1 MRIRIRGL
9 CTRVIIKV
17 LLGAAVAFFIL
28 AGTSSA
34 QQTVTLQLDP
44 KGAYIFTDENPPS
57 GFPAD
62 NPDAPLTVSLAS
74 LGAQPGDTLL
84 IHVLGD
90 LNYCDPAFCGPE
102 QVPFGVCAVFSS
114 SNTLLPSTNLN
125 RVPGAIAP
133 DFAQV
138 TSCTTLPTLWASL
151 PTDIPQDFILNGRPI
166 KIPPG
171 SQYLFIAVDDSFY
184 ADNSDTNGDLKVS
197 ITAIHGAAATHA
209 PYAYVV
215 TNTSATCCVQ
225 VVDTS
230 TNAVVKSIPTTGNGI
245 PIALTPDQSRLY
257 IADFNNNL
265 VNVIDTASNTLIT
278 TIPVGV
284 GANATAIAPNGILGY
299 TANSDGTVTVFS
311 VAANKVVAT
320 IPVGF
325 FLGDVT
331 VTPDG
336 STLYASG
343 GNTVA
348 VINTA
353 TNTITSTFTIPLP
366 PVQNAALLG
375 PFLNPSGTLGYI
387 NQVARGVSPGLINV
401 ISIPSNSIVNTLSTG
416 SSPFYDVFSPDGSLL
431 YVVDAPNNVSVLNTS
446 TNQVIANVAV
456 GTDPAS
462 MAITPDGSSVY
473 VANVGDGTLSVIQT
487 STNTV
492 TATVSL
498 GAVNPFGVAI
508 PYPLAPSLATTLTLN
523 PASLSFN
530 PQLIG
535 VSSAVQ
541 NISVMNPG
549 NSAVSLTSVALTGP
563 NPGDYSLTNNCPAP
577 PATLGAGVSCNIGVS
592 STPTGVGVRT
602 AFLTIIDNNG
612 VANSQQSVPLTGTGT
627 ALAPTVTQMRLTYN
641 PGMNVSNVATFNCV
655 SGLIPC
661 PDPSAHSL
669 KITVP
674 EVISPFTLTVTAY
687 EVPLSQADGICQN
700 GQTETTDFDCR
711 FATYFPIQ
719 TLGDGDIIVPQC
731 IPYSNGNCVFYRV
744 SDTPPFSSYVGP
756 VTEYIAWNNSAYV
769 PSGIYQ
775 ANNPRLF
782 DDPGDPPYDINH
794 QFVFDITNYYQPT
807 GEEVGVDAGIGG
819 TTKHFN
825 DFVVAYPGAPKTAY
839 TISWVP
845 PLSSTMTA
853 PFLQGDVINARFSL
867 KPNTPSA
874 VAVTPPER
882 VGYTVVLD
890 SDNSGCKNLTGV
902 RQPTVTPAHWPSEFT
917 YDPVRQIYQ
926 LKLAIVYNPGH
937 YKLLVDSPL
946 FPEQCASFV
955 VTK

>member
-1 MRIRIRGL
+1 MSTQILSTRIG
-9 CTRVIIKV
+9 VIKA
-17 LLGAAVAFFIL
+17 LFGAAVALFVIT
-28 AGTSSA
+28 GTTSA

-44 KGAYIFTDENPPS
+44 KGAYTFTDENPPS

-62 NPDAPLTVSLAS
+62 NPDVPLIVSLSS

-84 IHVLGD
+84 IHALGD
-90 LNYCDPAFCGPE
+90 LNYCDPTLCGPE
-102 QVPFGVCAVFSS
+102 VVPFGVCGVFSS

-133 DFAQV
+133 DFTQA

-151 PTDIPQDFILNGRPI
+151 PTDIPQDFVLNGRPI

-171 SQYLFIAVDDSFY
+171 AQYLFVAINDSFY
-184 ADNSDTNGDLKVS
+184 DDNSDTNGDLKVS
-197 ITAIHGAAATHA
+197 ITAIHGPAATHA

-230 TNAVVKSIPTTGNGI
+230 TNTVVKSIPTTGNGI

-265 VNVIDTASNTLIT
+265 VNVIDTASNTLMT

-284 GANATAIAPNGILGY
+284 RANATAIAPNGLLGY
-299 TANSDGTVTVFS
+299 TANGDGTVTVFS
-311 VAANKVVAT
+311 IATNKVMAT

-325 FLGDVT
+325 FLGDVA

-348 VINTA
+348 VISTA
-353 TNTITSTFTIPLP
+353 TNTVTSTFTIPLP
-366 PVQNAALLG
+366 AVQNAALFG

-387 NQVARGVSPGLINV
+387 NQAVRGVSPGLISV
-401 ISIPSNSIVNTLSTG
+401 ISIPGNSIVNTLSVG
-416 SSPFYDVFSPDGSLL
+416 IQPFYDVFSPDGSLL

-446 TNQVIANVAV
+446 TNQIIANVPV
-456 GTDPAS
+456 GNTPAS
-462 MAITPDGSSVY
+462 MAITPDGSAVY
-473 VANVGDGTLSVIQT
+473 VANVVDGTLSVIQT

-492 TATVSL
+492 TATVFL
-498 GAVNPFGVAI
+498 GAANPFGVAI
-508 PYPLAPSLATTLTLN
+508 PYPLGPSPATTLTLN

-535 VSSAVQ
+535 TSSAAQ

-549 NSAVSLTSVALTGP
+549 NSPVTLTSVALSGP
-563 NPGDYSLTNNCPAP
+563 NPGDYSLTNSCPAP
-577 PATLGAGVSCNIGVS
+577 PATLGAGISCNIGVS
-592 STPTGVGVRT
+592 STPTEVGVRT

-627 ALAPTVTQMRLTYN
+627 ALAPTITQMRLTFN
-641 PGMNVSNVATFNCV
+641 LGMNVSNVAAFNCV

-674 EVISPFTLTVTAY
+674 QVISPFTLTVTAY
-687 EVPLSQADGICQN
+687 EVSLNQADGICQN
-700 GQTETTDFDCR
+700 GQTETNDFDCR
-711 FATYFPIQ
+711 FTTYFPIQ

-769 PSGIYQ
+769 PLGIYQ
-775 ANNPRLF
+775 TNNPRLF
-782 DDPGDPPYDINH
+782 DDPDDPPYNFNH

-807 GEEVGVDAGIGG
+807 GEFVGLDPGISGQ
-819 TTKHFN
+819 TLHFN
-825 DFVVAYPGAPKTAY
+825 DFVVAYPGATKTTY
-839 TISWVP
+839 TTSWVP
-845 PLSSTMTA
+845 PLSSTTAA
-853 PFLQGDVINARFSL
+853 PFVMGDTMNARFSL

-874 VAVTPPER
+874 IAVTPPDR
-882 VGYTVVLD
+882 VGYAVVLD
-890 SDNSGCKNLTGV
+890 SDNTGCHNLTGA
-902 RQPTVTPAHWPSEFT
+902 RQPTLTPAHWPSDFT

-926 LKLAIVYNPGH
+926 LKLAMIYNPGH
-937 YKLLVDSPL
+937 YKLLIDSPL
-946 FPEQCASFV
+946 FPEQCAAFV